1 MGEARKEQSIVEGK
15 IAELENTL
23 ARAEVVDASKF
34 SGDMKYVIVRLCAGF
49 SVKSSD
55 IENLKIFFKKQVV
68 FGVKQYLAK
77 IFAFSSK

>member
-34 SGDMKYVIVRLCAGF
+34 SGDTIKFGAYVTIQN
-49 SVKSSD
+49 S
-55 IENLKIFFKKQVV
+55 KKGAQ
-68 FGVKQYLAK
+68 FGQKLGT
-77 IFAFSSK
+77 